1 MKKKEEAIRKI
12 CGGDNPFKVPEGYFQ
27 NFTRNLMDKIPERQA
42 IEVVAIRKKPVHRLR
57 TIWYAAAS
65 FTAVAIL
72 GCALYL
78 SLTPSADTFSMNE
91 ALMEGSSSFASLFYD
106 EEQIEEALDYALV
119 NNEDIIYYL
128 SEAN

>member
-1 MKKKEEAIRKI
+1 MKKEEEAIRKI
-12 CGGDNPFKVPEGYFQ
+12 CGGENPFKVPEGYFQ
-27 NFTRNLMDKIPERQA
+27 NFTRNLMDKIPTEQPVK
-42 IEVVAIRKKPVHRLR
+42 VVSIRKRPVHRLR
-57 TIWYAAAS
+57 TIWYAVAS

-72 GCALYL
+72 GSALYL
-78 SLTPSADTFSMNE
+78 SLTPSADTFSMNG
-91 ALMEGSSSFASLFYD
+91 AIMEETSNFASLFYD